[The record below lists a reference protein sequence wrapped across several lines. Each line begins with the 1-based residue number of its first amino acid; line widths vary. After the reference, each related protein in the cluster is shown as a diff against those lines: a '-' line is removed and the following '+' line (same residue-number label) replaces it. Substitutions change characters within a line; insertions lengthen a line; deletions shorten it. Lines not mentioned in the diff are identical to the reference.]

1 MSQPCHFGSQAA
13 ARRPSY
19 LLTMSSK
26 TVEDLTDEE
35 LLIIFRGP
43 DSPLDGFDLVNLELV
58 CKRW

>member
-1 MSQPCHFGSQAA
+1 
-13 ARRPSY
+13 
-19 LLTMSSK
+19 MSSK

-58 CKRW
+58 CKRWCVGRVQAAVTTLAR

>member
-1 MSQPCHFGSQAA
+1 
-13 ARRPSY
+13 
-19 LLTMSSK
+19 MSSK

-58 CKRW
+58 CKRWWVCVQALVGSGHTTS